1 MKLLITCPQIVT
13 CLWLMIFPCSFARD
27 LPPGL
32 KIFYDEILDD
42 PPGNGQNLTLIRE
55 AMAADWGQRPNP
67 LNPAGGTG
75 KHAYIKLREDKK
87 DYP

>member
-1 MKLLITCPQIVT
+1 MKFKTGQIVT
-13 CLWLMIFPCSFARD
+13 CLWLAIFLYFPCCSFARD

-42 PPGNGQNLTLIRE
+42 PAGNGQNLTLIKE

-67 LNPAGGTG
+67 LNGAEGTG
-75 KHAYIKLREDKK
+75 K
-87 DYP
+87 